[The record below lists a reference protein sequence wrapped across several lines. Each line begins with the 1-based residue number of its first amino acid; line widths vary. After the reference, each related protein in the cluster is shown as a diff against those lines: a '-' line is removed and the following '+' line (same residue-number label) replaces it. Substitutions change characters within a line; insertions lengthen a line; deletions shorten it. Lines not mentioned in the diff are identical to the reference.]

1 MISVPNPRQ
10 PLSGNNIFLNFLI
23 GSFLLLSAACSSSR
37 SVASVTSI
45 PPTDFANQSRILV
58 GKLDT
63 LPVIPAPSDGMLP
76 IQSDEVAMEFPS
88 DQIHIAKGRLTKD
101 DILKI
106 GFVLPFLNDNIS
118 LGGRGDI
125 NNSVSRWAIHYYTGA
140 KLALEKWKNKGV
152 SFESVVWDSG
162 PDTVSLQKRVLD
174 DNRFLDV
181 PLIIG
186 PYHRDNIK
194 YLANYAKNSGVLL
207 FSPFSAAQNLTEDN
221 PFFYQ
226 VNPTIETQISAIVDH
241 VNQYARTED
250 ILILQKDSDAKLN
263 ELFLASFLS
272 KGKQEDG
279 GLPKSLLLSANVSTW
294 AKNLLPELQKREK
307 LVIILS
313 SYSDE
318 VFLNNLMQELNRES
332 FDKKEIIVYGLS
344 PWLNLEKVDFQ
355 LLDMLNFHVSSPY
368 YINTGNSEVRE
379 FKQNFYQELG
389 VFPQPEAFQ
398 AFDLVN
404 LLFENW
410 IKKGDFFQED
420 LDSFESTQFLSAPYQ
435 FRKVKTS
442 TDDIEKWQ
450 LNRNQNVMILKF
462 SGFGW
467 QKD

>member
-1 MISVPNPRQ
+1 MILVPSHRQ
-10 PLSGNNIFLNFLI
+10 PLNGNNISLHLFI

-37 SVASVTSI
+37 SVASVPSI
-45 PPTDFANQSRILV
+45 SPADFTNQSRVLI

-63 LPVIPAPSDGMLP
+63 FPVLLYSSDGLLP
-76 IQSDEVAMEFPS
+76 IKSDKVAKEFPS
-88 DQIHIAKGRLTKD
+88 DQIHIAKGKLTKD
-101 DILKI
+101 ATLKI

-118 LGGRGDI
+118 LSGRGDI
-125 NNSVSRWAIHYYTGA
+125 NNSVSRWAIHYYIGA
-140 KLALEKWKNKGV
+140 KLALENWKNKGV

-174 DNRFLDV
+174 DNRFLDI

-194 YLANYAKNSGVLL
+194 YLANYAKKSGVLL

-226 VNPTIETQISAIVDH
+226 VNPTIETQISSIVDH

-263 ELFLASFLS
+263 ELFLSSFLS
-272 KGKQEDG
+272 KGKEEG
-279 GLPKSLLLSANVSTW
+279 EALPKTLLLSTNINSWVNT
-294 AKNLLPELQKREK
+294 LVPELQKREK
-307 LVIILS
+307 LVVILAS
-313 SYSDE
+313 HSDE

-355 LLDMLNFHVSSPY
+355 LLDLLNFHVSSPY
-368 YINTGNSEVRE
+368 YINTENSEVRE
-379 FKQNFYQELG
+379 FQQSFYQELG

-410 IKKGDFFQED
+410 IKKGNVFQED
-420 LDSFESTQFLSAPYQ
+420 LDSFESTHFLSAPYQ
-435 FRKVKTS
+435 FKKVKTS
-442 TDDIEKWQ
+442 FNNNEKWQ

>member
-1 MISVPNPRQ
+1 M
-10 PLSGNNIFLNFLI
+10 
-23 GSFLLLSAACSSSR
+23 
-37 SVASVTSI
+37 
-45 PPTDFANQSRILV
+45 
-58 GKLDT
+58 
-63 LPVIPAPSDGMLP
+63 
-76 IQSDEVAMEFPS
+76 
-88 DQIHIAKGRLTKD
+88 
-101 DILKI
+101 
-106 GFVLPFLNDNIS
+106 
-118 LGGRGDI
+118 
-125 NNSVSRWAIHYYTGA
+125 
-140 KLALEKWKNKGV
+140 
-152 SFESVVWDSG
+152 
-162 PDTVSLQKRVLD
+162 
-174 DNRFLDV
+174 
-181 PLIIG
+181 IIG

-250 ILILQKDSDAKLN
+250 ILILQKDSDTKLN
-263 ELFLASFLS
+263 ELFLSSFLS
-272 KGKQEDG
+272 KGKQDNE
-279 GLPKSLLLSANVSTW
+279 GLPKSLLLSANVTTW

-368 YINTGNSEVRE
+368 YINTGISEVRE
-379 FKQNFYQELG
+379 FQQSFYQELG

-435 FRKVKTS
+435 FKKVKTS

-450 LNRNQNVMILKF
+450 LNRNQKVMILKF

>member
-10 PLSGNNIFLNFLI
+10 PLSGNSFSLNILI
-23 GSFLLLSAACSSSR
+23 CSFLLLSTACSSSR
-37 SVASVTSI
+37 SVASVISL
-45 PPTDFANQSRILV
+45 PPSDFTNQSRIIV

-63 LPVIPAPSDGMLP
+63 LPVLLYPSDGLLP
-76 IQSDEVAMEFPS
+76 IKSDKVSKEFPS
-88 DQIHIAKGRLTKD
+88 DQIYLAKGKLTKNNT
-101 DILKI
+101 LKI

-118 LGGRGDI
+118 LDGWGDL

-152 SFESVVWDSG
+152 LFESIVWDSG
-162 PDTVSLQKRVLD
+162 ADTITLQKRILD
-174 DNRFLDV
+174 DKRFLEV
-181 PLIIG
+181 PLVIG

-207 FSPFSAAQNLTEDN
+207 FSPFSAAQNLTEGN

-226 VNPTIETQISAIVDH
+226 VNPNIETQISAIVDH

-250 ILILQKDSDAKLN
+250 ILILQKDTDTKLN
-263 ELFLASFLS
+263 ELFLSSFIS

-279 GLPKSLLLSANVSTW
+279 APPKSLLLPANASTW
-294 AKNLLPELQKREK
+294 VKDLVPELQKREK
-307 LVIILS
+307 LVIIMS

-355 LLDMLNFHVSSPY
+355 LLEILNFHVSSPY
-368 YINTGNSEVRE
+368 HINNEHSEVRE
-379 FKQNFYQELG
+379 FQQIFYQELG

-420 LDSFESTQFLSAPYQ
+420 LDYFESTAFLSAPYQ
-435 FRKVKTS
+435 FVKVKTS
-442 TDDIEKWQ
+442 TGDQEIWQ
-450 LNRNQNVMILKF
+450 LNRNQKVMILKF
-462 SGFGW
+462 SDFGW

>member
-1 MISVPNPRQ
+1 MISVPNPLQR
-10 PLSGNNIFLNFLI
+10 LSGNNFFLNILI
-23 GSFLLLSAACSSSR
+23 VSFLLLSTACSSSR

-45 PPTDFANQSRILV
+45 PPSDFTNQSRILV

-63 LPVIPAPSDGMLP
+63 LPVFFYPTDQLLP
-76 IQSDEVAMEFPS
+76 IKSDEVAKEFPS
-88 DQIHIAKGRLTKD
+88 DQIHIAKGKLTKD
-101 DILKI
+101 DTLKI

-174 DNRFLDV
+174 DPRFLEV
-181 PLIIG
+181 PLVIG

-250 ILILQKDSDAKLN
+250 ILIIQKDSDVKLN
-263 ELFLASFLS
+263 ELFLSSFIS
-272 KGKQEDG
+272 KGKQEDEA
-279 GLPKSLLLSANVSTW
+279 LPKAILLPANINTW
-294 AKNLLPELQKREK
+294 VKNLLPELQKREK
-307 LVIILS
+307 LVIIMS

-344 PWLNLEKVDFQ
+344 PWLNLEKIDFQ

-368 YINTGNSEVRE
+368 FINTGNSEVRE
-379 FKQNFYQELG
+379 FQQNFHQELG
-389 VFPQPEAFQ
+389 IFPQPEAFQ

-410 IKKGDFFQED
+410 IKKGDVFQED
-420 LDSFESTQFLSAPYQ
+420 LDHFEAAQFLSAPYQ
-435 FRKVKTS
+435 FKKVKTS

-450 LNRNQNVMILKF
+450 LNRNQKVMILKF

>member
-1 MISVPNPRQ
+1 MILVPSHRQ
-10 PLSGNNIFLNFLI
+10 PLNGNNIFLNFLI

-37 SVASVTSI
+37 SVASVTPI

-63 LPVIPAPSDGMLP
+63 LPVILAPTDGLLP
-76 IQSDEVAMEFPS
+76 IKSDEVAKEFPS
-88 DQIHIAKGRLTKD
+88 DQIHIAKGKLTKD

-118 LGGRGDI
+118 LGGQGDI

-140 KLALEKWKNKGV
+140 KLALEKWENKGV

-162 PDTVSLQKRVLD
+162 PDTVSLQKRVLA

-226 VNPTIETQISAIVDH
+226 ANPTIETQISAIVDH
-241 VNQYARTED
+241 VNQNARTED
-250 ILILQKDSDAKLN
+250 ILILQKDSDTKLN

-272 KGKQEDG
+272 KGKQKDG

-368 YINTGNSEVRE
+368 HINTGNSEVIE
-379 FKQNFYQELG
+379 FQQSFYQELG

-435 FRKVKTS
+435 FKKVKTS

-450 LNRNQNVMILKF
+450 LNRNQKVMILKF

>member
-10 PLSGNNIFLNFLI
+10 PLSGNNISLHLFI
-23 GSFLLLSAACSSSR
+23 GSFLLLSAACSSNR
-37 SVASVTSI
+37 SVASVPSYLA
-45 PPTDFANQSRILV
+45 TDFTNQSRILI
-58 GKLDT
+58 GKVDT
-63 LPVIPAPSDGMLP
+63 FPVFLYQTDGLLP
-76 IQSDEVAMEFPS
+76 IKSDKVAKEFPK
-88 DQIHIAKGRLTKD
+88 DQIIIEKGLLTKD
-101 DILKI
+101 STFKI

-118 LGGRGDI
+118 FGGRGDV

-152 SFESVVWDSG
+152 SFESTVWDSG

-174 DNRFLDV
+174 DSRFLEI
-181 PLIIG
+181 PLVIG

-194 YLANYAKNSGVLL
+194 YLANYAKKSGVLL

-250 ILILQKDSDAKLN
+250 ILILQKDSDTKLN
-263 ELFLASFLS
+263 ELFLSTFKL
-272 KGKQEDG
+272 KGKQKDE
-279 GLPKSLLLSANVSTW
+279 GLPKTLLLSINVNTW
-294 AKNLLPELQKREK
+294 VKNLLPELQKREK
-307 LVIILS
+307 LVIIIS
-313 SYSDE
+313 SFSDE

-344 PWLNLEKVDFQ
+344 PWLNLEKIDFQ

-368 YINTGNSEVRE
+368 YINTGDSEVSE
-379 FKQNFYQELG
+379 FQQNFYQELG

-398 AFDLVN
+398 AFDLIN

-420 LDSFESTQFLSAPYQ
+420 LDHFEAAQFLSAPFQ
-435 FRKVKTS
+435 FKKVKTS

-450 LNRNQNVMILKF
+450 LNRNQKVMILKF

>member
-10 PLSGNNIFLNFLI
+10 PLNGNNISLHLLI
-23 GSFLLLSAACSSSR
+23 GSFLLLSFACSSSR
-37 SVASVTSI
+37 SIASVPSI
-45 PPTDFANQSRILV
+45 PTTDFKNQSRILV
-58 GKLDT
+58 GNLDT
-63 LPVIPAPSDGMLP
+63 LPVFFYPTDQLLP
-76 IQSDEVAMEFPS
+76 INSDKVAKEFPS
-88 DQIHIAKGRLTKD
+88 DQIHIAKGRLTKGN
-101 DILKI
+101 ILKI

-118 LGGRGDI
+118 LGGQGDI

-140 KLALEKWKNKGV
+140 KLALEKWKKKGV
-152 SFESVVWDSG
+152 AFESVVWDSG

-174 DNRFLDV
+174 DNRFLDI

-207 FSPFSAAQNLTEDN
+207 FSPFSAAQNLTVDN

-226 VNPTIETQISAIVDH
+226 VNPNIETQISSIVEH
-241 VNQYARTED
+241 VNQYARAED
-250 ILILQKDSDAKLN
+250 ILIIQKDSDAKLN
-263 ELFLASFLS
+263 ELFLSSFIS
-272 KGKQEDG
+272 KAKQKDET
-279 GLPKSLLLSANVSTW
+279 LPKVLLLSANVNSW
-294 AKNLLPELQKREK
+294 VKNLLPELQKREK
-307 LVIILS
+307 LVIIMS

-332 FDKKEIIVYGLS
+332 FDKKEIVVYGLS

-368 YINTGNSEVRE
+368 FIDTGNSEVRE
-379 FKQNFYQELG
+379 FQQNFYQELG

-410 IKKGDFFQED
+410 IKEGDVFQED
-420 LDSFESTQFLSAPYQ
+420 LDHFEAAQFLSAPYQ
-435 FRKVKTS
+435 FKKVKTS

>member
-10 PLSGNNIFLNFLI
+10 PLNGNNISLHLLI
-23 GSFLLLSAACSSSR
+23 GSFLLLSFACSSSR
-37 SVASVTSI
+37 SIASVPSI
-45 PPTDFANQSRILV
+45 PATDFRNQSRILV
-58 GKLDT
+58 GNLDT
-63 LPVIPAPSDGMLP
+63 LPVFFYPTDQLLP
-76 IQSDEVAMEFPS
+76 INSDKVAKEFPS

-101 DILKI
+101 NILKI

-118 LGGRGDI
+118 LGGQGDI

-140 KLALEKWKNKGV
+140 KLALEKWKKKGV
-152 SFESVVWDSG
+152 AFESVVWDSG

-226 VNPTIETQISAIVDH
+226 VNPNIETQISSIVEH
-241 VNQYARTED
+241 VNQYARAED
-250 ILILQKDSDAKLN
+250 ILIIQKDSDAKLN
-263 ELFLASFLS
+263 ELFLSSFIS
-272 KGKQEDG
+272 KAKQKDVA
-279 GLPKSLLLSANVSTW
+279 LPKVLLLSANVNSW
-294 AKNLLPELQKREK
+294 VKNLLPELQKREK
-307 LVIILS
+307 LVIIMS

-332 FDKKEIIVYGLS
+332 FDKKEIVVYGLS

-368 YINTGNSEVRE
+368 FINTGNSEVRE
-379 FKQNFYQELG
+379 FQQKFYQELG

-410 IKKGDFFQED
+410 IKKGDVFQED
-420 LDSFESTQFLSAPYQ
+420 LDHFEAAQFLSAPYQ
-435 FRKVKTS
+435 FKKVKTS
-442 TDDIEKWQ
+442 TDDLEKWQ

>member
-10 PLSGNNIFLNFLI
+10 PLNGNNISLHLLI
-23 GSFLLLSAACSSSR
+23 GSFLLLSFACSSSR
-37 SVASVTSI
+37 SIASVPSI
-45 PPTDFANQSRILV
+45 PTTDFKNQSRILV
-58 GKLDT
+58 GNLDT
-63 LPVIPAPSDGMLP
+63 LPVFFYPTDQLLP
-76 IQSDEVAMEFPS
+76 INSDKVAKEFPS

-101 DILKI
+101 NILKI

-118 LGGRGDI
+118 LGGQGDI

-140 KLALEKWKNKGV
+140 KLALEKWKKKGV
-152 SFESVVWDSG
+152 AFESVVWDSG

-174 DNRFLDV
+174 DNRFLDI

-207 FSPFSAAQNLTEDN
+207 FSPFSAAQNLTVDN

-226 VNPTIETQISAIVDH
+226 VNPNIETQISSIVEH
-241 VNQYARTED
+241 VNQYARAED
-250 ILILQKDSDAKLN
+250 ILIIQKDSDAKLN
-263 ELFLASFLS
+263 ELFLSSFIS
-272 KGKQEDG
+272 KAKQKDET
-279 GLPKSLLLSANVSTW
+279 LPKVLLLSANVNSW
-294 AKNLLPELQKREK
+294 VKNLLPELQKREK
-307 LVIILS
+307 LVIIMS
-313 SYSDE
+313 SYADE

-332 FDKKEIIVYGLS
+332 FDKKEIVVYGLS

-368 YINTGNSEVRE
+368 FIDTGNSEVRE
-379 FKQNFYQELG
+379 FQQNFYQELG

-410 IKKGDFFQED
+410 IKREMFF
-420 LDSFESTQFLSAPYQ
+420 
-435 FRKVKTS
+435 RR
-442 TDDIEKWQ
+442 IWI
-450 LNRNQNVMILKF
+450 ILKLLNF
-462 SGFGW
+462 CQLHISSKKLKHR
-467 QKD
+467 QMI

>member
-10 PLSGNNIFLNFLI
+10 PLSGNNFSLNI
-23 GSFLLLSAACSSSR
+23 STCCFLLLSAACSSNR
-37 SVASVTSI
+37 SVASVLSL
-45 PPTDFANQSRILV
+45 PPANFTNQSRILV
-58 GKLDT
+58 GKVDT
-63 LPVIPAPSDGMLP
+63 FPVFLYQTDGFLP
-76 IQSDEVAMEFPS
+76 IKSDKVAKEYPK
-88 DQIHIAKGRLTKD
+88 DQIHIEKGKLSKD
-101 DILKI
+101 DTLKI

-118 LGGRGDI
+118 LGGRGDVI
-125 NNSVSRWAIHYYTGA
+125 NSVSRWAIHYYTGA

-152 SFESVVWDSG
+152 SFESTVWDSG
-162 PDTVSLQKRVLD
+162 PDTISLQKRVLD
-174 DNRFLDV
+174 DTRFLEV
-181 PLIIG
+181 SLVIG

-194 YLANYAKNSGVLL
+194 YLANYAKKSGVLL
-207 FSPFSAAQNLTEDN
+207 FSPFSAAQNLTEHN

-250 ILILQKDSDAKLN
+250 ILILQKDSDTKLN
-263 ELFLASFLS
+263 ELFLSSFLS

-279 GLPKSLLLSANVSTW
+279 SLPKSLLLSANVSTW
-294 AKNLLPELQKREK
+294 VKNLLPELQKRER
-307 LVIILS
+307 LVIIIS

-318 VFLNNLMQELNRES
+318 VFLNSLMQELNRES

-368 YINTGNSEVRE
+368 YINTGNSEVKE
-379 FKQNFYQELG
+379 FQQNFHHKLG
-389 VFPQPEAFQ
+389 VFPQSEAFQ

-410 IKKGDFFQED
+410 IKKGDVFQED
-420 LDSFESTQFLSAPYQ
+420 LDYFESTQCLSAPYQ
-435 FRKVKTS
+435 FIKVKTL
-442 TDDIEKWQ
+442 TDNAEQWE
-450 LNRNQNVMILKF
+450 LNRNQSVMILKF
-462 SGFGW
+462 SNFGW